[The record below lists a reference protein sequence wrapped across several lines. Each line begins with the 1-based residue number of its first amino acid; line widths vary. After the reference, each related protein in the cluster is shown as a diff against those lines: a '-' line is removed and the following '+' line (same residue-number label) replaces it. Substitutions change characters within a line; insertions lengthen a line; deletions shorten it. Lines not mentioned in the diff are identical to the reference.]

1 MKIYAPVKDANGI
14 YASVRFVNGVGETN
28 NPALI
33 EWFRKHGYRVEN
45 GVDNGKNVDKEPITS
60 TSQEDVSKTEVVID
74 NSKPDFDSMTS
85 DEIRA
90 WAKENGLGGVIKN
103 TRNKEKL
110 LELIR
115 G

>member
-14 YASVRFVNGVGETN
+14 YASVRFVDGVGETN

-45 GVDNGKNVDKEPITS
+45 IAVIGNIADKT
-60 TSQEDVSKTEVVID
+60 TEKCAIIAD
-74 NSKPDFDSMTS
+74 NSVEKCATKDEPDFDSMTS
-85 DEIRA
+85 DEIRT

>member
-14 YASVRFVNGVGETN
+14 YASVRFIKGVGETN

-45 GVDNGKNVDKEPITS
+45 VDKESITS
-60 TSQEDVSKTEVVID
+60 TSQEDVSKTNVVID

-85 DEIRA
+85 DEIRT

>member
-1 MKIYAPVKDANGI
+1 MKIYSPVKDATGTW
-14 YASVRFVNGVGETN
+14 ASVRFVDGVGETN

-33 EWFRKHGYRVEN
+33 EWFRKHGYRIEKSVEN
-45 GVDNGKNVDKEPITS
+45 GVKHIEKSVEKCDETVETP
-60 TSQEDVSKTEVVID
+60 TEKCD
-74 NSKPDFDSMTS
+74 EPDFEAMTPNELR
-85 DEIRA
+85 D
-90 WAKENGLGGVIKN
+90 WAKANGMGGIIKN